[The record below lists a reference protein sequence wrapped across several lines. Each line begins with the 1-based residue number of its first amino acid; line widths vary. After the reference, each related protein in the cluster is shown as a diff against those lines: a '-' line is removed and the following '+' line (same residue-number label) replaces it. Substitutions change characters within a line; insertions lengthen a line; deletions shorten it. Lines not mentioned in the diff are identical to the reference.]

1 MFEKELI
8 LFLDKEYKNKSDLLT
23 DLSKTVASNA
33 KVTSAKDY
41 EKAVKERESTIS
53 TFIGYDT
60 AIPHA
65 KTDAVKTPFVVYTKL
80 SHPLDW
86 DGNGE
91 MVDHIFMI
99 GVPKEAGSNLH
110 MRIISELSKNIM
122 RNAWRESF
130 MNAASVDEAYDILKL
145 IEKEVM

>member
-1 MFEKELI
+1 MFEKNLI
-8 LFLDKEYKNKSDLLT
+8 LFLDKEYKDKAELLT
-23 DLSKTVASNA
+23 DLSKAVSS
-33 KVTSAKDY
+33 KVTSSEDY
-41 EKAVKERESTIS
+41 EKAVKERENTIS

-65 KTDAVKTPFVVYTKL
+65 KTDAVKTPFVAYAKL
-80 SHPLDW
+80 SHAMDW

-91 MVDHIFMI
+91 MVKHIFMI
-99 GVPKEAGSNLH
+99 GVPKESGSNLH

-130 MNAASVDEAYDILKL
+130 MNAVSADEALAILKL